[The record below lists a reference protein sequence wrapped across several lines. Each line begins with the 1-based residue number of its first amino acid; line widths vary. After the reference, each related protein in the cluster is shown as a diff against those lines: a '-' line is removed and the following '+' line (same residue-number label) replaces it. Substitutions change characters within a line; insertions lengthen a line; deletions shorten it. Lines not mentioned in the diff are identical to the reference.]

1 MIKVR
6 VILFGFLNDDISM
19 MPDNE
24 FLWRRCCS
32 FWGCFYSRPASS
44 HSMAANLQGA
54 PRRPNADLIQ
64 ESFYNGRVHLHEI
77 KHLTCDLPN
86 GIVAFCWGADFVRRN
101 DLFVLSDNQAILHVE
116 QVYED
121 IPPLEEFC

>member
-1 MIKVR
+1 MEEDPDALPVAQVPVALPVANR
-6 VILFGFLNDDISM
+6 V
-19 MPDNE
+19 
-24 FLWRRCCS
+24 
-32 FWGCFYSRPASS
+32 
-44 HSMAANLQGA
+44 AANLPGA
-54 PRRPNADLIQ
+54 PRRPNAGLIQ

-121 IPPLEEFC
+121 IPPLEEFTGDEDMGEVKLNFLIC